1 MKGKVSAAELRNT
14 SSTLNTEATNLKDIL
29 DNVKNELL
37 KIGNEDV
44 FSGDAASA
52 LNAEFTTLSNKFVD
66 FEEAVK
72 SCATYLN
79 GVSDNYDKFE
89 STIKSGISSN

>member
-52 LNAEFTTLSNKFVD
+52 LNAEYTTLSNKFVD
-66 FEEAVK
+66 FE
-72 SCATYLN
+72 
-79 GVSDNYDKFE
+79 
-89 STIKSGISSN
+89 